1 METNGEMLHS
11 HRNEEGKGMA
21 QAPYKRYLHAVTP
34 RQKNSLAELKE
45 TYKYALYED
54 ITTENREN
62 YFGISVRPITKK
74 AEDDMELLSDL
85 VTWGEE
91 FRYHWKNGVY
101 KCAQCSLELFDSKD
115 KWEGP
120 CVWPSFRKPFEK
132 ENVDLATV
140 TDYNNYSVTV
150 KEVYCKKCNL
160 FIGHAFE
167 DGKAK
172 GDVHPNAH
180 WRF

>member
-1 METNGEMLHS
+1 MT
-11 HRNEEGKGMA
+11 
-21 QAPYKRYLHAVTP
+21 
-34 RQKNSLAELKE
+34 NSLSNK
-45 TYKYALYED
+45 
-54 ITTENREN
+54 
-62 YFGISVRPITKK
+62 
-74 AEDDMELLSDL
+74 
-85 VTWGEE
+85 
-91 FRYHWKNGVY
+91 
-101 KCAQCSLELFDSKD
+101 
-115 KWEGP
+115 
-120 CVWPSFRKPFEK
+120 FEK